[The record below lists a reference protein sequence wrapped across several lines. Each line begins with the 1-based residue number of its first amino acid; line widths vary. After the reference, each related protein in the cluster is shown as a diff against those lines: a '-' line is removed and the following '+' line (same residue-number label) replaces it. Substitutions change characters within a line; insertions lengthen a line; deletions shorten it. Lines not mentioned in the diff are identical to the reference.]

1 MREDTPTVVDGVSR
15 DELFDV
21 LGHRFRR
28 SLLICLRRHAVT
40 ISLADAAEEVVCLTR
55 GEPITEID
63 AEYVKEVYLSLYH
76 SHVPRLVEYDIVRY
90 EQERDLVTPTAKV
103 DPIGAYLEHL
113 SAY

>member
-1 MREDTPTVVDGVSR
+1 MREDTPAIVDGFSR

-21 LGHRFRR
+21 VSHRFRR

-40 ISLADAAEEVVCLTR
+40 IALADAAEEVVCLTS
-55 GEPITEID
+55 GQPITEID

-76 SHVPRLVEYDIVRY
+76 SHVPRLVEHDIVTY

-103 DPIGAYLEHL
+103 DPIGEYVENL